1 MHFQQAIQNI
11 NLEVAIKINLKT
23 ELNDLR
29 RELIVY
35 IEDSLGGD
43 NN

>member
-1 MHFQQAIQNI
+1 MHSQQAIQNI
-11 NLEVAIKINLKT
+11 NLEVAIKINLKS
-23 ELNDLR
+23 LR
-29 RELIVY
+29 KELIVY